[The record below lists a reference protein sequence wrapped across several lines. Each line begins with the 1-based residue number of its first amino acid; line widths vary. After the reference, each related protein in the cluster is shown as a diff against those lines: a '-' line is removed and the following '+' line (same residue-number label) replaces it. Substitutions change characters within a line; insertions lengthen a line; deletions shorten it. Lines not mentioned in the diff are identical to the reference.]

1 MCETPDSSLD
11 ISYERNAAKI
21 FLEYIKKPNQLILT
35 SNLNN
40 SEFLEYLIDQTNNI
54 DYINLLKVGKQSE
67 IQSRSTQ
74 LINASNK
81 IENKINGKK

>member
-1 MCETPDSSLD
+1 
-11 ISYERNAAKI
+11 
-21 FLEYIKKPNQLILT
+21 
-35 SNLNN
+35 
-40 SEFLEYLIDQTNNI
+40 LIDQTNNI

>member
-1 MCETPDSSLD
+1 LD